1 MTCQASGNDRR
12 YRRRSLQEQIHLCF
26 PEIGVV
32 ECGRAAL
39 GSKQLV
45 DETEAHA
52 LGEIVEKI
60 SDLGKGEVTKL
71 TRRKLMKLFDDQ
83 PLVSEVEEY
92 EFIKS
97 LWPIAEMPSPDK
109 QDPRTLEEYLIQH
122 TIRNDDL
129 TQQDILDSLGLLS
142 CSTAQLFRFLEEITS
157 AEFQSFERQTL
168 LSGKIDALLQHDNY
182 TLSLKAAKFPDIRF
196 SKWFH

>member
-1 MTCQASGNDRR
+1 M
-12 YRRRSLQEQIHLCF
+12 SLNA
-26 PEIGVV
+26 V
-32 ECGRAAL
+32 ELLSAA
-39 GSKQLV
+39 KQLV

-83 PLVSEVEEY
+83 LLVSEVEEY